1 MVKATP
7 GVPDSFKT
15 YSCFPF
21 GGIDLEGSPLA
32 IDDKDFYYL
41 ENFIRT
47 GDGYLRTAWDAGASV
62 YTASLTIV
70 SFNFFTI
77 GPNYYAIVFLSDG
90 SAVQVAVPPTG
101 AGATTTVAAA
111 GTFYLAASGFLPAV
125 SQWGDQF
132 IIISN
137 RNTPN
142 DYWVWDGSL
151 LYGAGG
157 LAPTSLSNPTLT
169 SAGSGYNSAPT
180 VSILGGSG
188 TGATAVASVQAGSIV
203 NLQVTNPG
211 TGYGPSDVVQA
222 VFSGGGSDSGAYLT
236 ASLGA
241 GGVAAIEVTAP
252 GSGYSSAPTV
262 TVGGG
267 EEVTGVTV
275 TNGGIFA
282 IGPPTVSFSGGGGTG
297 AAGTVTTAPFSG
309 SYFTVVGVTITNP
322 GSGYTSAP
330 TVSFTGSQL
339 RAVVATAI
347 VSVAPTATATESGGA
362 VTEITVTSPGSGYV
376 TAPPV
381 TLSGGG
387 GSGATAVALLGA
399 GGVSAITVVDVG
411 SGYVRPPLL
420 SFVGGGG
427 AGATGGVVLTPTS
440 VAAINVTNSSGGTEF
455 TAAPTVTITSVD
467 GNGSG
472 ATAVATISGGAL
484 AYVTLVDPGSGY
496 TTPPAVTFSGGAGLG
511 TPDVA
516 AAAAALTPTTIASAY
531 VSNSGFGYTS
541 APAVL
546 VLAGSNNAAS
556 ATLDLM
562 PFGVSG
568 SCLETFNSRVWI
580 ANPAPPLFG
589 TLPPGGN
596 FSFSAAGSF
605 TNFST
610 VAGGGEFTNSDR
622 FLLTSYEG
630 LRQSNGY
637 LYVFGDGSVSVIS
650 NVQTIGSPATTTF
663 TYQNVEP
670 QAGLTWR
677 DSMQDFGR
685 AVTFGNET
693 GRYGLYGGNV
703 TKISGKLDRLFLN
716 ALFPPTGGAVAPSGA
731 TATLFDVKHD
741 LMLMTIV
748 DPDTGLSRNV
758 MATWNEKTWT
768 ITSQTVNLLYI
779 GPQKVKSVFTA
790 WGTDGTKLYP
800 LFQQPSAALVKRLDT
815 KVYGVD
821 SLFLIKDL
829 YSLHVTAQDLS
840 SGQSGVAAS
849 VTFNTSGP
857 AQQALNFNSTPSG
870 AYASVPIGTLNFAA
884 PSPAWPVWTSG
895 TKGLPFNLIGMRLES
910 TSSDFVLG
918 FVALGY
924 VPVSFTN

>member
-1 MVKATP
+1 MARATWCRP
-7 GVPDSFKT
+7 CSAAGVPTD
-15 YSCFPF
+15 
-21 GGIDLEGSPLA
+21 
-32 IDDKDFYYL
+32 
-41 ENFIRT
+41 
-47 GDGYLRTAWDAGASV
+47 
-62 YTASLTIV
+62 
-70 SFNFFTI
+70 
-77 GPNYYAIVFLSDG
+77 
-90 SAVQVAVPPTG
+90 
-101 AGATTTVAAA
+101 
-111 GTFYLAASGFLPAV
+111 
-125 SQWGDQF
+125 
-132 IIISN
+132 
-137 RNTPN
+137 
-142 DYWVWDGSL
+142 
-151 LYGAGG
+151 
-157 LAPTSLSNPTLT
+157 
-169 SAGSGYNSAPT
+169 
-180 VSILGGSG
+180 
-188 TGATAVASVQAGSIV
+188 
-203 NLQVTNPG
+203 
-211 TGYGPSDVVQA
+211 
-222 VFSGGGSDSGAYLT
+222 GAYLT
-236 ASLGA
+236 ASLGSA
-241 GGVAAIEVTAP
+241 GVSAIEVTAG
-252 GSGYSSAPTV
+252 GSGYGTPPTV
-262 TVGGG
+262 AIGGGG
-267 EEVTGVTV
+267 EVTSVSDSMTEGLFT
-275 TNGGIFA
+275 A
-282 IGPPTVSFSGGGGTG
+282 PPTVAFSGGGGSG
-297 AAGTVTTAPFSG
+297 ATGTVTTAVYG
-309 SYFTVVGVTITNP
+309 GTHYYVTGVSVTSS

-330 TVSFTGSQL
+330 TVVFTGSGSG
-339 RAVVATAI
+339 ASATATI
-347 VSVAPTATATESGGA
+347 SVAATATATVSGGV
-362 VTEITVTSPGSGYV
+362 VTVISVTSPGSGFV
-376 TAPPV
+376 VAPSV
-381 TLSGGG
+381 TLTGGG
-387 GSGATAVALLGA
+387 GTGATAVALLGA
-399 GGVSAITVVDVG
+399 GGVSAIVVVDAG
-411 SGYVRPPLL
+411 SGFIRPPLL
-420 SFVGGGG
+420 SLVGGGG

-440 VAAINVTNSSGGTEF
+440 LASINLTASGSGYTTPP
-455 TAAPTVTITSVD
+455 TATITSGD

-472 ATAVATISGGAL
+472 ATATTTISNGVVAI
-484 AYVTLVDPGSGY
+484 VTLTNAGSGY
-496 TTPPAVTFSGGAGLG
+496 TSSPIVTFTGGGGTGAG
-511 TPDVA
+511 A
-516 AAAAALTPTTIASAY
+516 AAVLTPTSIASAY

-541 APAVL
+541 APAVE

-596 FSFSAAGSF
+596 FSFSSAGSF
-605 TNFST
+605 TDFST
-610 VAGGGEFTNSDR
+610 VNGGGEFTNSDR

-768 ITSQTVNLLYI
+768 ITSQSVNLVYI

-800 LFQQPSAALVKRLDT
+800 LFQQPSVTLVKRLDT

-849 VTFNTSGP
+849 VTFNISGP
-857 AQQALNFNSTPSG
+857 AQQAPNFNSTPSG
-870 AYASVPIGTLNFAA
+870 VYASVPIGTLNFAA

-910 TSSDFVLG
+910 TSPDFVLG